1 MSIVLLPY
9 SRKPLRQLTS
19 QLVDPWKFTVGER
32 EKLCHSNPPP
42 LTCHH
47 PSVVQEGI
55 RARRPGLDLKGVSE
69 GVAVLH
75 TAYWQSIIPTVRR
88 G

>member
-42 LTCHH
+42 PHM
-47 PSVVQEGI
+47 PSSFRRAGGDPREAAGSRLEGCF
-55 RARRPGLDLKGVSE
+55 
-69 GVAVLH
+69 
-75 TAYWQSIIPTVRR
+75 
-88 G
+88 